1 MSNEDQN
8 IHSDE
13 AQAQPTHPP
22 RSTNAKSPKKKR
34 QSGQLSGIQ
43 VMFAAILAV
52 GMVLGI
58 SLSTRIASSQPLHEG
73 LGVIETEIA
82 GLEQEY
88 VSLLAERDYAL
99 SEAYVEQWARS
110 DGKMVRQGEILVIP
124 VPLGIQEQTENEQ
137 PLNFVESET
146 VEPEPEIW
154 ERWWSLFFDS
164 SPPEF

>member
-8 IHSDE
+8 INFDE
-13 AQAQPTHPP
+13 TPQPTSPP
-22 RSTNAKSPKKKR
+22 RSANVKSPKKKQ

-88 VSLLAERDYAL
+88 VFLLSERDYAL

-124 VPLGIQEQTENEQ
+124 VPLDIQEEQESEQ

-146 VEPEPEIW
+146 VEPEPEVW